1 MYQRPSSLVFDRR
14 NSLWRNLL
22 CCVPFF
28 GKGSPDLAYDL
39 SRFKSHATLRN
50 NPSYIVGDKLGIEV
64 PDFTPAS
71 SQNARIPRGIFT
83 WDGIVTL
90 HFWFYLDAFPGGDTG
105 LFDNQ
110 WGNDNSGGFQV
121 LIQGSG
127 GNMVSYAGDLT
138 GRQGVGS
145 GGLSTSKWFCYIFE
159 ADAINDTLTIWLN
172 NEQVAQNTG
181 FTKNTVD
188 GGTSNAGSYRFFANS
203 QENNYLDGKGFN
215 VMIWDRRLTPSE
227 RKFLY
232 SRPFG
237 MYLPSKLN
245 TFGYVPVTITPI
257 SVSDSGSGSEAVS
270 LLSLINLIES
280 GLGWDAIAPLLLL
293 EQFESISGWDQ
304 DQGTWQVTNNEL
316 DPVSQ
321 NAPNWGGMVI
331 TKNVSYKDFDAYM
344 RIKTPTDNKGVQFL
358 FRTGSTE
365 GSGYGL
371 QLRLNDGN
379 FRIENWGVA
388 NLNNVSF
395 SYTNSVYYRV
405 RVRVRGSNIKA
416 KIWLD
421 GSTEP
426 TSWNIDFDDTTFPNA
441 GKIGFSSEDSIAW
454 YVDWLIIESYDVN
467 ILATIPVSDA
477 GSGTDNFSL
486 LALLGITD
494 NGAGLDATIILNLIS
509 LADTAT
515 ATDII
520 SILAIIAIP
529 ESGASGEAISILA
542 QIAITD
548 SAAATEAISVIVNI
562 IISDSGS
569 LVSEAISALIVIA
582 VSDTAS
588 SSEAL
593 SLLVSLAVQDSAVG
607 SEIITIISSFL
618 LDDSLIGID
627 TISIANNF
635 TIADSGSSSE
645 LLSILSQIV
654 LSDIGNSSEA
664 LSILAQVA
672 VIDSANGVE
681 ALQILSNV
689 SISDSGLASEA
700 LSILV
705 DIAIPDTV
713 VGNEA
718 LTLLINIALSETG
731 ISSEVINT
739 LLISGLFTR
748 DGQLSD
754 KRTNLYNRLDTGLYN
769 KK

>member
-50 NPSYIVGDKLGIEV
+50 NPTYIVGDKLGIEV
-64 PDFTPAS
+64 PDFVPGS

-138 GRQGVGS
+138 GRIGVGS
-145 GGLSTSKWFCYIFE
+145 GGLSTGKWFCYIFE

-215 VMIWDRRLTPSE
+215 VMLWDRRLTPSE

-237 MYLPSKLN
+237 MYLPSKIS

-257 SVSDSGSGSEAVS
+257 SVSDSGSGTDAFSILNQIVLA
-270 LLSLINLIES
+270 ES

-304 DQGTWQVTNNEL
+304 DQGTWQVTNSEL

-344 RIKTPTDNKGVQFL
+344 RIKTPTDNKGVQFI

-388 NLNNVSF
+388 NLNNISF
-395 SYTNSVYYRV
+395 SYTNGVFYRV
-405 RVRVRGSNIKA
+405 RVRVRDSNIKA

-421 GSTEP
+421 GNTEP
-426 TSWNIDFDDTTFPNA
+426 TTWNIDFNDTTFQNA
-441 GKIGFSSEDSIAW
+441 GKVGFSSEDSISW
-454 YVDWLIIESYDVN
+454 FVDWLIIESYDVN
-467 ILATIPVSDA
+467 ILGMIPVSDI
-477 GSGTDNFSL
+477 GSGTDNLSL
-486 LALLGITD
+486 LILLGILDT
-494 NGAGLDATIILNLIS
+494 GTGLDTATILNIINV
-509 LADTAT
+509 ADTAT
-515 ATDII
+515 AIEII
-520 SILAIIAIP
+520 SLLAMVAV
-529 ESGASGEAISILA
+529 SDSGESTDVISILA
-542 QIAITD
+542 QIAVSD
-548 SAAATEAISVIVNI
+548 SAVATEAISFLADIIVQ
-562 IISDSGS
+562 DSGNS
-569 LVSEAISALIVIA
+569 SEAISALILIA
-582 VSDTAS
+582 VSDTVS
-588 SSEAL
+588 STETL
-593 SLLVSLAVQDSAVG
+593 SLLATLAIQDSAIG
-607 SEIITIISSFL
+607 TDIINIISSFL
-618 LDDSLIGID
+618 LQDNSSGTD
-627 TISIANNF
+627 TINITNNF
-635 TIADSGSSSE
+635 TIADSGNSSE
-645 LLSILSQIV
+645 LLSVLAQIV
-654 LSDIGNSSEA
+654 LSDSGSSSDA

-672 VIDSANGVE
+672 VTDSAVGSE
-681 ALQILSNV
+681 ALQILSNITV
-689 SISDSGLASEA
+689 SDSGVSSEA
-700 LSILV
+700 LDILV
-705 DIAIPDTV
+705 NVAITDSV

-718 LTLLINIALSETG
+718 LTLLINIALSESG
-731 ISSEVINT
+731 IASETILV

-748 DGQLSD
+748 GGQLSD
-754 KRTNLYNRLDTGLYN
+754 TRTNLYNRLTTGLYN
-769 KK
+769 KR

>member
-14 NSLWRNLL
+14 SSLWRNLL

-28 GKGSPDLAYDL
+28 GKGSPTLAYDL
-39 SRFKSHATLRN
+39 SRFKNHATLRN
-50 NPSYIVGDKLGIEV
+50 NPSYIVGDKLGVEV
-64 PDFTPAS
+64 PDFVPGS

-110 WGNDNSGGFQV
+110 WGNDNSGGFQI

-127 GNMVSYAGDLT
+127 GNMVSYAGDFT
-138 GRQGVGS
+138 GRQSVGN
-145 GGLSTSKWFCYIFE
+145 GGITTGKWFCYILE
-159 ADAINDTLTIWLN
+159 ADAINDTLTVWLN
-172 NEQVAQNTG
+172 NEQAAQNTG
-181 FTKNTVD
+181 FTKNTID
-188 GGTSNAGSYRFFANS
+188 GGTSNSNSFQFFANS

-215 VMIWDRRLTPSE
+215 VMLWDRRLTPSE

-237 MYLPSKLN
+237 MYLPSKRSLG
-245 TFGYVPVTITPI
+245 FVPITITPI
-257 SVSDSGSGSEAVS
+257 SVSDSSSSSETLSV
-270 LLSLINLIES
+270 LSLITLADS
-280 GLGWDAIAPLLLL
+280 GLGWDGIAPLLLL

-304 DQGTWQVTNNEL
+304 DQGTWQSANNQL

-321 NAPNWGGMVI
+321 NAPNWGGMVF
-331 TKNVSYKDFDAYM
+331 TKNVSYQDFDAYM
-344 RIKTPTDNKGVQFL
+344 RLKTPTDNKGIQFI

-388 NLNNVSF
+388 NLHNVSY
-395 SYTNSVYYRV
+395 SYTNGVYYRV

-421 GSTEP
+421 GNTEP
-426 TSWNIDFDDTTFPNA
+426 TTWDIDYNDTTFPNA
-441 GKIGFSSEDSIAW
+441 GKVGFSSEDSTSW
-454 YVDWLIIESYDVN
+454 LVDWLIIESYDVN
-467 ILATIPVSDA
+467 ILGTVPVSDT
-477 GSGTDNFSL
+477 GSGTDDLSL

-494 NGAGLDATIILNLIS
+494 NGSGLDAQTVLNLIDI
-509 LADTAT
+509 ADSAL

-520 SILAIIAIP
+520 SILAIIALS
-529 ESGASGEAISILA
+529 ESGSVLETISILA
-542 QIAITD
+542 QIAISD
-548 SAAATEAISVIVNI
+548 SIVATEAVMVLADVVIQ
-562 IISDSGS
+562 DSGS
-569 LVSEAISALIVIA
+569 LGSEAINALIIIV

-593 SLLVSLAVQDSAVG
+593 SLLVSLAIQDSVVG
-607 SEIITIISSFL
+607 SEVITIVSSFL
-618 LDDSLIGID
+618 LGDSVTGID
-627 TISIANNF
+627 TISTANSF
-635 TIADSGSSSE
+635 TITDSASSSE

-654 LSDIGNSSEA
+654 LSDSASSNEA

-672 VIDSANGVE
+672 ISESAIGSEV
-681 ALQILSNV
+681 LQILSNIT
-689 SISDSGLASEA
+689 ISDSGLSNET
-700 LSILV
+700 LDILV
-705 DIAIPDTV
+705 NIAIPDSAL
-713 VGNEA
+713 GNDA
-718 LTLLINIALSETG
+718 LTLLVNIALSESG
-731 ISSEVINT
+731 ISSEVINV
-739 LLISGLFTR
+739 LIVSGLFTR
-748 DGQLSD
+748 GGQLSD
-754 KRTNLYNRLDTGLYN
+754 RRSNLYNRLDTGLYN

>member
-64 PDFTPAS
+64 PDFVPGS

-138 GRQGVGS
+138 GRQGIGS
-145 GGLSTSKWFCYIFE
+145 GGISTGKWFCYILE
-159 ADAINDTLTIWLN
+159 ADAINDTLTVWLN
-172 NEQVAQNTG
+172 NEQAGQNTS

-215 VMIWDRRLTPSE
+215 VMLWDRRLTPSE
-227 RKFLY
+227 RAFLY
-232 SRPFG
+232 VRPFG
-237 MYLPSKLN
+237 MYLPTKSSLG
-245 TFGYVPVTITPI
+245 FVPITITPI
-257 SVSDSGSGSEAVS
+257 SVSDSGSGSEALS
-270 LLSLINLIES
+270 LLNLISLADS
-280 GLGWDAIAPLLLL
+280 GLGWDALAPLLLF
-293 EQFESISGWDQ
+293 EQFNSVSGWDQ
-304 DQGTWQVTNNEL
+304 DQGTWQATNSEL

-321 NAPNWGGMVI
+321 NANNWGGMVI

-344 RIKTPTDNKGVQFL
+344 RIKTPTDNKGIQFI

-388 NLNNVSF
+388 NLNNVSY
-395 SYTNSVYYRV
+395 SYTNGVYYRV
-405 RVRVRGSNIKA
+405 RVRVRDSNIKA

-421 GSTEP
+421 GSSEP
-426 TSWNIDFDDTTFPNA
+426 STWNIDFNDTTFPNA

-454 YVDWLIIESYDVN
+454 FVDWLIIESYDVS
-467 ILATIPVSDA
+467 ILASVPVSDI
-477 GSGTDNFSL
+477 GSGSDV
-486 LALLGITD
+486 
-494 NGAGLDATIILNLIS
+494 IS
-509 LADTAT
+509 V
-515 ATDII
+515 
-520 SILAIIAIP
+520 
-529 ESGASGEAISILA
+529 LA
-542 QIAITD
+542 QIAL
-548 SAAATEAISVIVNI
+548 
-562 IISDSGS
+562 SDSGS
-569 LVSEAISALIVIA
+569 ATHAISVLASIVITDLGSMSSEAISALIQIA
-582 VSDTAS
+582 LSDTGA
-588 SSEAL
+588 SSEAVSIL
-593 SLLVSLAVQDSAVG
+593 ASLAIQDSAVG
-607 SEIITIISSFL
+607 SEIISIVSSFL
-618 LDDSLIGID
+618 LADSSTGID
-627 TISIANNF
+627 TISIANSL
-635 TIADSGSSSE
+635 TITDSGSGSE
-645 LLSILSQIV
+645 LLSILAQIV
-654 LSDIGNSSEA
+654 LSDSGSSSEA

-672 VIDSANGVE
+672 VTDSALGSE
-681 ALQILSNV
+681 ALQILANFIV
-689 SISDSGLASEA
+689 SDSGTSSEA
-700 LSILV
+700 LNILV
-705 DIAIPDTV
+705 NIAIPDSAI
-713 VGNEA
+713 GNEA
-718 LTLLINIALSETG
+718 LTLLINIALSETA
-731 ISSEVINT
+731 IANETI
-739 LLISGLFTR
+739 LLLIISGLFTR
-748 DGQLSD
+748 GGQLSNT
-754 KRTNLYNRLDTGLYN
+754 RTNLYNRLTNGLYN
-769 KK
+769 KR